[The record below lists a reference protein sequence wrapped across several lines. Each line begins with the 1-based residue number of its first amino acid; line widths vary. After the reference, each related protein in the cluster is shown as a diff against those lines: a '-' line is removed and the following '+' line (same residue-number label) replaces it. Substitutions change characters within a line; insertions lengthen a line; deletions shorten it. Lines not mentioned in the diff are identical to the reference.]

1 MPNNSEV
8 VPVVGAEVLHEE
20 MTPVQL
26 EHKAVC
32 TPHKFNPVGPLLFVL
47 TYAGS

>member
-8 VPVVGAEVLHEE
+8 DPLGGAEVLHEK
-20 MTPVQL
+20 MTSVQL
-26 EHKAVC
+26 EQKAVC
-32 TPHKFNPVGPLLFVL
+32 TPHKFNPVSPLLFIL